1 MLFSSLILASP
12 ADAMPREISASL
24 EQGVR
29 RFTLDNGMV
38 VILKEEPAVPLATV
52 QFWVGTGSSHE
63 QEYLGAGLSHL
74 IEHMIFKGTPTR
86 GPAEITQTIS
96 DVGGMINAYTSLD
109 RTVFYVDL
117 PAEHWTVGFDVLA
130 DAIQNASFPED
141 EWQREKEVIIRE
153 MAMYRDNPDSEI
165 SRMLLET
172 AYRVHPYRVPVIGHE
187 DIFRKIDRDDI
198 LRFFK
203 RHYSPDN
210 MILVIAGGI
219 DADRTEALVRRQF
232 HGFERRARAPITLP
246 REPAQ
251 LGERLTRRHGPHR
264 VGRMEQSWH
273 TVSLEHPDAP
283 ALDVLAIVTGS
294 GRTGR
299 LVSRIVEQAK
309 LAHNIDA
316 WSFAPAEPGL
326 FGITA
331 VFDPEREAEL
341 RQAINDEVASWS
353 TSAFS
358 AVEVEK
364 ASRMVLNRTLNDLQ
378 TVHGR
383 ARSLASGEFYTG
395 SPLFLQTYL
404 DRLDQVTP
412 AALTEVAR
420 RYLAP
425 ERRTVALLMPE
436 TAAAARPEIRPAPV
450 MPEAR
455 RTQLSGGLTLLTM
468 EDSRLP
474 LVNIV
479 MTFNGGLRY
488 EQEDNNG
495 ITSMLA
501 DLLTRGSQRR
511 NAAQVAEIVDNRGAS
526 FTSFAG
532 QNSFGL
538 RIHCLKDDAAAM
550 MELLSDSLIN
560 PGLAAGEVEKRRA
573 IQLAQ
578 IAQQY
583 ESPLFLAQ
591 ENLRQM
597 LFPDHPYRFIPDGRP
612 AAVEKITKADLAQW
626 HRLLVVSGNAVL
638 AVFGDIT
645 HDQALSLPQ
654 SREWLAPKQQT
665 IIMQGFPGIRI
676 NDPRADALDML
687 QQIMSGLSSD
697 LVINIRDKEGLAY
710 FAGALHRPGVD
721 PGIFAVYAGIEQPA
735 LARVQELMA

>member
-219 DADRTEALVRRQF
+219 DADQTEALVRRQF
-232 HGFERRARAPITLP
+232 QGFERRARAPIT
-246 REPAQ
+246 
-251 LGERLTRRHGPHR
+251 
-264 VGRMEQSWH
+264 
-273 TVSLEHPDAP
+273 
-283 ALDVLAIVTGS
+283 
-294 GRTGR
+294 
-299 LVSRIVEQAK
+299 RIVEQAK

-645 HDQALSLPQ
+645 HDQALSL
-654 SREWLAPKQQT
+654 T
-665 IIMQGFPGIRI
+665 
-676 NDPRADALDML
+676 
-687 QQIMSGLSSD
+687 
-697 LVINIRDKEGLAY
+697 
-710 FAGALHRPGVD
+710 
-721 PGIFAVYAGIEQPA
+721 
-735 LARVQELMA
+735 